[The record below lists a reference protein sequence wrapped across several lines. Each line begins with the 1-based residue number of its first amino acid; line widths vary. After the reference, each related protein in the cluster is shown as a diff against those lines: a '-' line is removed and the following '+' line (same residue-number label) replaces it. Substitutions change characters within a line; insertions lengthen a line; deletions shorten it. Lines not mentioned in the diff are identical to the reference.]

1 MSERSSDLSPGESG
15 RRHGKKKCGRQ
26 LGCSSPAYGFGWR
39 TWRWQIHALIRAA
52 RRGAL
57 FGLLA
62 FGCAAAL
69 ATRLPAAEPP
79 SAPKATNSVA
89 AASAPGR
96 GGTNAGP
103 RFEVKAYV
111 VKCDP
116 LIFTNTPTSML
127 SDFTGT
133 NVGLERIVRAA
144 ATVLSDYQRNGY
156 ARANI
161 SIAQEMITN
170 GIVTMHVY
178 QGAFPQV
185 VISGR
190 PFLSGRGAE
199 GGAIL
204 AAANLRGTNALAAV
218 QTNAEPRFSVIAYE
232 IRGDTLLTEKA
243 LMSIFA
249 KRTGTNVALS
259 DIKQAASDLQM
270 EYRRRGYPTVNV
282 TIPPQT
288 ITNGMVKIRVFEG
301 RVSEILVSQN
311 HYFSSNN
318 VMRAL
323 PSLHTNIILVGPV
336 FQAELDRANRN
347 QDRQISGQLEPGL
360 EENTTILNLQV
371 KDRLPLH
378 AKVDFNNQSSP
389 GTPDLR
395 INTSASYQNLWQLEH
410 SVGVQ
415 YSFSPQSYKSGG
427 SWNWY
432 DLPSVAN
439 YGGFYRLPLGVGGPI
454 EGQISKQ
461 GGNFGYDEATRQ
473 FRLPAASGQP
483 ELNFYA
489 SGSTIDTGV
498 TTVYSKNLF
507 NTNGNSLDRNDV
519 QQGITINN
527 ALGSRLSLPLNTSAQ
542 FQSGFSTGFD
552 YKEYQQSNYK
562 TNIFTLT
569 SEILDTISNP
579 GHVITNINVS
589 TIRSPVPGTLQ
600 ALDYLPLA
608 LSYNASLRDPWGV
621 TMFGLGLS
629 ADAWYS
635 GSRSNL
641 ELVAGSSEATGH
653 WLILSP
659 TISRD
664 FLIHTNWVLS
674 LHGGGQWASE
684 PLISN
689 EQFGL
694 GGVNT
699 VRGYQEGAVLG
710 DSGWWMGVEQKTP
723 PQVIG
728 SVYRDH
734 RLSVRGAV
742 FMEYGDVYLL
752 DPRGRSART
761 ALWGS
766 GFGGVFSLGATWEAR
781 LLFSWP
787 LLTAGTSVAG
797 QPRFDFSLSAQF

>member
-1 MSERSSDLSPGESG
+1 MSPGELP
-15 RRHGKKKCGRQ
+15 RRHGKKTCGRQ
-26 LGCSSPAYGFGWR
+26 PGCSSSPDGFGCPAWR
-39 TWRWQIHALIRAA
+39 EQLPALIRAA
-52 RRGAL
+52 RRGAR

-62 FGCAAAL
+62 LGCAAAL
-69 ATRLPAAEPP
+69 VTNLLAAEP
-79 SAPKATNSVA
+79 AAVRKATNSVSTA
-89 AASAPGR
+89 RAPAG
-96 GGTNAGP
+96 GGTNAAP
-103 RFEVKAYV
+103 RFDVKAFV
-111 VKCDP
+111 VKCDR

-127 SDFTGT
+127 SEFTGT
-133 NVGLERIVRAA
+133 NVGLERVVKAA
-144 ATVLSDYQRNGY
+144 STVLSEFQRNGY

-185 VISGR
+185 LISGR
-190 PFLSGRGAE
+190 PFLTGYGAE
-199 GGAIL
+199 DGAVL
-204 AAANLRGTNALAAV
+204 AAAGPPATNAPAAV
-218 QTNAEPRFSVIAYE
+218 QTNAEPRLSVIAYE
-232 IRGDTLLTEKA
+232 IHGDTLLPENT

-259 DIKQAASDLQM
+259 EIKQAASDLQM
-270 EYRRRGYPTVNV
+270 EYRSRGYPTVLV

-288 ITNGMVKIRVFEG
+288 ITNGMVKIRVFQG
-301 RVSEILVSQN
+301 RLSEILVTQN
-311 HYFSSNN
+311 RYFTSNN

-323 PSLHTNIILVGPV
+323 PSLHTNTILVGPV

-378 AKVDFNNQSSP
+378 AKLDFNNQSSP
-389 GTPDLR
+389 GTPAER

-410 SVGVQ
+410 SFGVQ
-415 YSFSPQSYKSGG
+415 YSFSPQSYKSGD

-439 YGGFYRLPLGVGGPI
+439 YGGFYRLPLGAGSPV
-454 EGQISKQ
+454 EGQIAKP
-461 GGNFGYDEATRQ
+461 GGSFGYDEATRQ
-473 FRLPAASGQP
+473 FRLPAGSGQP
-483 ELNFYA
+483 ELNLYA
-489 SGSTIDTGV
+489 SRSTIDTGV

-519 QQGITINN
+519 QQGITINS
-527 ALGSRLSLPLNTSAQ
+527 AFGSRLSLPLNTSAQ

-552 YKEYQQSNYK
+552 YKQYQQSNYK

-589 TIRSPVPGTLQ
+589 TVRSPVPGTVQ
-600 ALDYLPLA
+600 SLDYLPLA
-608 LSYNASLRDPWGV
+608 LRYNASLRDAWGV
-621 TMFGLGLS
+621 TAFGLGLS
-629 ADAWYS
+629 ADAWFS

-641 ELVAGSSEATGH
+641 DLVTGSSESSGH
-653 WLILSP
+653 WVILSP

-664 FLIHTNWVLS
+664 FQIYTNWVLT
-674 LHGGGQWASE
+674 LHGEGQWATE
-684 PLISN
+684 PLVSN
-689 EQFGL
+689 EQYGL

-699 VRGYQEGAVLG
+699 IRGYQEGAVLG
-710 DSGWWMGVEQKTP
+710 DTGWWVGFEQKTP

-728 SVYRDH
+728 AVYRNH

-742 FMEYGDVYLL
+742 FMEYGQAYLL
-752 DPRGRSART
+752 GAHRHLTDN
-761 ALWGS
+761 ALWGT
-766 GFGGVFSLGATWEAR
+766 GFGGVFSLGSTWEAR

-787 LLTAGTSVAG
+787 LLTAGTSQAD

>member
-1 MSERSSDLSPGESG
+1 MSSGELR
-15 RRHGKKKCGRQ
+15 RRHRKKEFGRQ
-26 LGCSSPAYGFGWR
+26 PGCSSPADGFGWP
-39 TWRWQIHALIRAA
+39 TWRWQIPALIRVA
-52 RRGAL
+52 RRGTRFGFLAL
-57 FGLLA
+57 A
-62 FGCAAAL
+62 CAAASP
-69 ATRLPAAEPP
+69 ASLPAAEPAAA
-79 SAPKATNSVA
+79 SKATNSVA
-89 AASAPGR
+89 TVRAPAR
-96 GGTNAGP
+96 GGTNAASG
-103 RFEVKAYV
+103 FDVKAFV
-111 VKCDP
+111 VKCDR

-127 SDFTGT
+127 SEFTGT

-144 ATVLSDYQRNGY
+144 STVLWEFQRNGY

-161 SIAQEMITN
+161 SIAQELITN

-185 VISGR
+185 LISGR
-190 PFLSGRGAE
+190 PYLTGHGAE
-199 GGAIL
+199 KGAIL
-204 AAANLRGTNALAAV
+204 AAAGPSTTNVPGAV
-218 QTNAEPRFSVIAYE
+218 QTNAEPRLSVIAYE
-232 IRGDTLLTEKA
+232 IRGDTLLSEKT

-249 KRTGTNVALS
+249 KRTGTNVPLS

-270 EYRRRGYPTVNV
+270 EYRRRGYPTVLV

-288 ITNGMVKIRVFEG
+288 VTNGMVKIRVFEG
-301 RVSEILVSQN
+301 RLSEILVTQN
-311 HYFSSNN
+311 HYFNSNN

-323 PSLHTNIILVGPV
+323 PGLHTNTILVGPV

-395 INTSASYQNLWQLEH
+395 INTSASYQNLWQLEQ
-410 SVGVQ
+410 SIGVQ

-473 FRLPAASGQP
+473 FRLPAPSGQP

-562 TNIFTLT
+562 TNIFTLS

-589 TIRSPVPGTLQ
+589 TVRSPVPATVQ
-600 ALDYLPLA
+600 SLDYLPLA
-608 LSYNASLRDPWGV
+608 LRYNASLRDSWGV
-621 TMFGLGLS
+621 TAFGLGLS
-629 ADAWYS
+629 ADAWHS

-641 ELVAGSSEATGH
+641 ESITGSSASTGH
-653 WLILSP
+653 WVILSP

-664 FLIHTNWVLS
+664 FLIQTNWVLS
-674 LHGGGQWASE
+674 LNGGGQWASE

-710 DSGWWMGVEQKTP
+710 DTGWWIGFEQKTP

-728 SVYRDH
+728 SVYSNH

-742 FMEYGDVYLL
+742 FMEYGQVYLL
-752 DPRGRSART
+752 DPHRRLADN
-761 ALWGS
+761 ALWGT

-787 LLTAGTSVAG
+787 LLTAGTSQAA

>member
-1 MSERSSDLSPGESG
+1 MSEESIDISPGELRPRQGKKTSG
-15 RRHGKKKCGRQ
+15 REP
-26 LGCSSPAYGFGWR
+26 GCASAPDGFGR
-39 TWRWQIHALIRAA
+39 RAWRWRLSALLREIRSGV
-52 RRGAL
+52 R

-62 FGCAAAL
+62 IGCAAL
-69 ATRLPAAEPP
+69 AASLPAAETAT
-79 SAPKATNSVA
+79 APKPTNAVATARVPA
-89 AASAPGR
+89 AD
-96 GGTNAGP
+96 GTNATP
-103 RFEVKAYV
+103 HFEVKAYV

-116 LIFTNTPTSML
+116 LIFTNTPTSVL
-127 SDFTGT
+127 SEFTGT

-144 ATVLSDYQRNGY
+144 ATVLLDYRGNGY

-161 SIAQEMITN
+161 SIAQELITN

-190 PFLSGRGAE
+190 PFLTDRGGE
-199 GGAIL
+199 EGAII
-204 AAANLRGTNALAAV
+204 AAAAAPATNAPAAV

-270 EYRRRGYPTVNV
+270 EYRSRGYPTVNV

-301 RVSEILVSQN
+301 RVTDLQVTQN
-311 HYFSSNN
+311 RYFSSNN

-347 QDRQISGQLEPGL
+347 QDRQISGQLEPGP
-360 EENTTILNLQV
+360 EENTTILNLLV

-395 INTSASYQNLWQLEH
+395 ISTSASYQNLWQLEH
-410 SVGVQ
+410 SIGVQ

-427 SWNWY
+427 SWNFY

-439 YGGFYRLPLGVGGPI
+439 YGGFYRLPLGEYGPV
-454 EGQISKQ
+454 EGQIARQ
-461 GGNFGYDEATRQ
+461 GGGFGYDEATRQ
-473 FRLPAASGQP
+473 FRLPASSGRP
-483 ELNFYA
+483 ELNLYA

-498 TTVYSKNLF
+498 ATVYSKNLF

-527 ALGSRLSLPLNTSAQ
+527 ALGSRLSLPLSASAQ
-542 FQSGFSTGFD
+542 FQSGISTGFD
-552 YKEYQQSNYK
+552 YKDYQQSNYK

-569 SEILDTISNP
+569 SEIIDNTTSP
-579 GHVITNINVS
+579 PRTNINVS
-589 TIRSPVPGTLQ
+589 TIRSPVPGTVQ

-608 LSYNASLRDPWGV
+608 LRYDASLRDPWGV

-629 ADAWYS
+629 ANAWYS

-641 ELVAGSSEATGH
+641 DLITASSESSGH
-653 WLILSP
+653 WVILSP
-659 TISRD
+659 SLSRD
-664 FLIHTNWVLS
+664 FLIHTNWVLT
-674 LHGGGQWASE
+674 LQGAGQWATE
-684 PLISN
+684 PLVSN
-689 EQFGL
+689 EQYGL

-710 DSGWWMGVEQKTP
+710 DTGWWIGFEQKTP

-728 SVYRDH
+728 SVYRNH

-742 FMEYGDVYLL
+742 FMEYGQAYLL
-752 DPRGRSART
+752 GAHRHLTDN
-761 ALWGS
+761 ALWGT
-766 GFGGVFSLGATWEAR
+766 GFGGVFSVGTTWEAR

-787 LLTAGTSVAG
+787 LLNAGTSVAA